1 VNRLGKHR
9 NGQVVGLRE
18 TTKRLHQNRVQV
30 LYVAV
35 DAEARLIAPLV
46 ELAASRGCEIVQ
58 VPSMAELGRAVGIE
72 VGAACA
78 ALIKEGS
85 TSADD

>member
-9 NGQVVGLRE
+9 SGQVVGLRE

-35 DAEARLIAPLV
+35 DADDKLIAPLI
-46 ELAASRGCEIVQ
+46 ELARIRGCEIVR
-58 VPSMAELGRAVGIE
+58 VPGMAELGRAVGIE

-85 TSADD
+85 MSADD